1 LAAAAWAA
9 CGWPSAST
17 APSNGA
23 CAAGVA
29 LAHRPVLDSKELA
42 ALHVLLPLR
51 EFRCAEGD
59 AAGGLAE
66 LVAAEAALGAQVS
79 INAPELARLQ
89 AVIGLCAPLASKRE
103 QAEEFASRARRAFA
117 AQPRVSPYYLLPL
130 KRLEQQLRTK
140 SI

>member
-1 LAAAAWAA
+1 LRSLTGQYSIQKNWRHYTYF
-9 CGWPSAST
+9 SLS
-17 APSNGA
+17 GA
-23 CAAGVA
+23 
-29 LAHRPVLDSKELA
+29 
-42 ALHVLLPLR
+42 
-51 EFRCAEGD
+51 FRCAEGD

-103 QAEEFASRARRAFA
+103 QAEEFASRARRAVA